1 MAGLLVKMPEIP
13 YSGRVLAVYAEWS
26 EMGEKSLDWE
36 IDTFL
41 KEWGED

>member
-1 MAGLLVKMPEIP
+1 MKQTFK
-13 YSGRVLAVYAEWS
+13 VYAEWS

-41 KEWGED
+41 KEWGEE